1 LAGEWILLPVP
12 PTKIKPGSR
21 EKMHLK
27 ISTKDIALIA
37 IYAALY
43 AALVVVLGP
52 FSYGSIQIR
61 IADSL
66 LAVVPLLGLAGVLG
80 HTLGVFVGNI
90 FSIAGPID
98 LLNTVPSF
106 AMSFVVYYVYK
117 RTKNDY
123 TVIGTCITYSAILGT
138 TVGWM
143 LSYLYGLPL
152 LPTIAYVAIGNSIAS
167 VIIGWPIFKL
177 LKRTGIFQRWFGEYE
192 KSSTKKRL
200 NK

>member
-27 ISTKDIALIA
+27 IRTKDIALIA

-52 FSYGSIQIR
+52 FSYGPIQIR

-90 FSIAGPID
+90 FSTVGPID
-98 LLNTVPSF
+98 LLNTIPSF

-117 RTKNDY
+117 RTKNDH
-123 TVIGTCITYSAILGT
+123 TVIGACITYSTVLGM

-152 LPTIAYVAIGNSIAS
+152 LPTITYVAIGNAIAS
-167 VIIGWPIFKL
+167 VLIGWPIFKL

-192 KSSTKKRL
+192 KPSIK
-200 NK
+200 

>member
-1 LAGEWILLPVP
+1 
-12 PTKIKPGSR
+12 
-21 EKMHLK
+21 MHLK
-27 ISTKDIALIA
+27 IHTKNLAVIA

-43 AALVVVLGP
+43 AALVVVLGGY
-52 FSYGSIQIR
+52 SYGPIQVR

-66 LAVVPLLGLAGVLG
+66 VAAVPLLGLPGVLE
-80 HTLGVFVGNI
+80 HTLGVFIANI
-90 FSIAGPID
+90 FSPADLLD
-98 LLNTVPSF
+98 LLNTIASF

-123 TVIGTCITYSAILGT
+123 TVIGACITYSAVLGT

-152 LPTIAYVAIGNSIAS
+152 LPTIAYVAIGNAIAS
-167 VIIGWPIFKL
+167 VLIGWPIFKL

-192 KSSTKKRL
+192 KPSIK
-200 NK
+200 

>member
-52 FSYGSIQIR
+52 FSYGPIQIR

-90 FSIAGPID
+90 FSTAGPID
-98 LLNTVPSF
+98 LLNTIPSF
-106 AMSFVVYYVYK
+106 AMSFIVYYVYK
-117 RTKNDY
+117 RIKNDY
-123 TVIGTCITYSAILGT
+123 TVIGACLTYSVVLGT

-152 LPTIAYVAIGNSIAS
+152 LPTIVYVAIGNAIAS
-167 VIIGWPIFKL
+167 VLIGWPIFKL
-177 LKRTGIFQRWFGEYE
+177 LRRTGILQRWFGEY
-192 KSSTKKRL
+192 KKPSI
-200 NK
+200 K